1 MINCRGIFL
10 RRIILITAALCL
22 FAGIN
27 PVFAQK
33 VYTLDEAI
41 TTAIRNNNETKIAI
55 MEVDKAHAAVHEAF
69 GYALPSVELSGNFAH
84 FLEKPKTPFPD
95 FEAMLNNAVYGVL
108 FRDSVLDF
116 DQSKLL
122 PMNTKLQSFAQA
134 NSYEAKAQVTQI
146 LFNSAV
152 FRGIGASEIYLNAS
166 KELLNSNVNKTV
178 LSIRRAFYGVLLT
191 KELLKIMN
199 ESLQNARD
207 NLGNLR
213 KMYEQGFASE
223 YDVLQVEVQVDNLN
237 PTIVDLDNALKGA
250 KDGLKVI
257 MGVPQTEE
265 IDISGELNYTDEE
278 LPDENSTLNKALADN
293 LDLKSLDWKMQVDN
307 AMIDLDRAEYWPTV
321 AAFGNYSYAGSSET
335 LNFQNYS
342 SAMVGLTFSINLFQ
356 GNQTASRVEKSTITY
371 NQTREQLAML
381 REATSAQVKSK
392 ILELQKVKSLI
403 AAHDRTIKLAERTY
417 SIAKTRFKEGT
428 GTQLEIKNADMEIRT
443 AKTNRLQSV
452 YSYIIAKSEL
462 ESLMGITEA
471 KYLNEALGRI
481 KEN

>member
-1 MINCRGIFL
+1 MINKRRNFL
-10 RRIILITAALCL
+10 NRIILITAVICF

-27 PVFAQK
+27 PVSAQK

-55 MEVDKAHAAVHEAF
+55 MEVDKAHAAVREAF

-122 PMNTKLQSFAQA
+122 PMNTKLQSFALA

-166 KELLNSNVNKTV
+166 KELLQSNVNRTV
-178 LSIRRAFYGVLLT
+178 LNIRRAFYGVLLT

-207 NLGNLR
+207 NLGNLK

-223 YDVLQVEVQVDNLN
+223 YDVLQVEVQVENLN
-237 PTIVDLDNALKGA
+237 PTVVDLENTLKGA
-250 KDGLKVI
+250 KDGLKVL
-257 MGVPQTEE
+257 MGVPQSED
-265 IDISGELNYTDEE
+265 IDIAGEFTYTDED
-278 LPDENSTLNKALADN
+278 LPEENNTLKKALADN

-307 AMIDLDRAEYWPTV
+307 AMIDLDRSEYWPTI
-321 AAFGNYSYAGSSET
+321 AAFGNYSYAGSSDN

-462 ESLMGITEA
+462 E
-471 KYLNEALGRI
+471 
-481 KEN
+481 